1 MCLYAIRV
9 IKSFKARYHSIF
21 YLSIKIVKVLVG
33 LSGGVDSSVA
43 AFLLKKEGFDVTAGF
58 MRNWEDDDGSPYC
71 SVKEDFLD
79 AAQVSDKLG
88 INLVQMNF
96 AKQYKDKVFS
106 YFLNELNNGKT
117 PNPDVY
123 CNKFI
128 KFKEFTDYAM
138 QNDFDAVA
146 TGHYSKVQVIDREHF
161 LCKSYDQS
169 KDQTYFLSQV
179 EKDVFKKIKFPLG
192 NLLKSDV
199 RKIAEAE
206 NLITHDKKDS
216 TGICFIG
223 ERPFPEFLKNYLPED
238 YGEIVDENDEI
249 IGEHKGLYFYTIGQ
263 RQGLGIGGLKNRA
276 EKAWY
281 VAQKDF
287 SNNKL
292 VVVQENNH
300 PLLFKQELS
309 VSNIN
314 WLKKPST
321 NKVSAKIR
329 YRQKDQ
335 DCEINV
341 QGTKAKVF
349 FKEPQRAV
357 TPGQFIVFYEDE
369 ICLGGGEIDI

>member
-1 MCLYAIRV
+1 MDDCFLEQPLIYCWKNLFVQRT
-9 IKSFKARYHSIF
+9 K
-21 YLSIKIVKVLVG
+21 L
-33 LSGGVDSSVA
+33 
-43 AFLLKKEGFDVTAGF
+43 FLLYSSSLRYQDLVFDRWYKNTNPYVLQLSHHSHQQF
-58 MRNWEDDDGSPYC
+58 LHNLQVGS
-71 SVKEDFLD
+71 FLRI
-79 AAQVSDKLG
+79 LE
-88 INLVQMNF
+88 M
-96 AKQYKDKVFS
+96 VF
-106 YFLNELNNGKT
+106 
-117 PNPDVY
+117 
-123 CNKFI
+123 
-128 KFKEFTDYAM
+128 
-138 QNDFDAVA
+138 
-146 TGHYSKVQVIDREHF
+146 R
-161 LCKSYDQS
+161 
-169 KDQTYFLSQV
+169 
-179 EKDVFKKIKFPLG
+179 
-192 NLLKSDV
+192 
-199 RKIAEAE
+199 
-206 NLITHDKKDS
+206 
-216 TGICFIG
+216 